1 MAVAYLADV
10 GYWTLDVGRWT
21 LEFVGRRQ
29 CQTLLKVGDTK
40 LHNWTLIQTKY

>member
-21 LEFVGRRQ
+21 LDVGVCWEETVSDVVESWRYKI
-29 CQTLLKVGDTK
+29 T
-40 LHNWTLIQTKY
+40 